1 MKNFPGENHGREIR
15 KCNKPM
21 KKHTVP
27 ILMAAGT
34 LFAGCNTINS
44 KSLAANAIGCPE
56 EDIKVANEIASAEH
70 LQHWLATCKGVKY
83 VCCPEE
89 DIKVANEIASAEHL
103 QHWLATCKGVKYV
116 CNYHPNAN
124 VSCKEATDQV
134 TEYEDQDD

>member
-21 KKHTVP
+21 KKHTLP
-27 ILMAAGT
+27 IVMAAAT

-44 KSLAANAIGCPE
+44 KSLAANAIG
-56 EDIKVANEIASAEH
+56 
-70 LQHWLATCKGVKY
+70 
-83 VCCPEE
+83 CPEE